1 MKVKPA
7 KRKHQKKQKKSSS
20 ILVLENE
27 ENNNYHVKKNND
39 NNIENENIQFDEKSY
54 KDKLKEIYELIK
66 YKKYDKKPNDIYLN
80 AVSNKLV
87 YK

>member
-54 KDKLKEIYELIK
+54 KDKLKEIYELIRSQM
-66 YKKYDKKPNDIYLN
+66 IFI
-80 AVSNKLV
+80 
-87 YK
+87 